1 MSNFNSALSDFV
13 FQSKYAKFIPEKGR
27 KETYEESVDRI
38 AQMHMTHLKDEYPHA
53 LENSDFCND
62 FLQAIESYR
71 DKKVFGSQRALQF
84 GGEPI
89 LKRNER
95 LYNCSFSYCDRLEVF
110 KEIEWLL
117 LAGAGVGI
125 SVEHQHIDKLPSFV
139 DELNPTS
146 YSHIIEDSCEGWS
159 LAIEALIKH
168 YMYPDW
174 AYPIFDFSQIRPNGA
189 PISGGFLAPGPEG
202 LKKSLRQIDDLLKNA
217 YKNNPN
223 HRLSSL
229 NIADIIAFEADS
241 VLSGGL
247 RRSAVSIL
255 FDPDDELMFNSKVDN
270 WWYENPQRG
279 RYNAS
284 AVLERG
290 ETSREVYEKLFK
302 STREYGEPGF
312 VWRSDKRE
320 GFNPCFEIGF
330 CPIDSSG
337 NTGWQ
342 VCNLVSISGQEMTH
356 EDFFY
361 KACKDAATLGTIQAT
376 YMKFPFLGEVT
387 ENIIKNDPLIG
398 VSISGIMTNPDI
410 LLNENILRKGAEIIK
425 FQNEKIA
432 SLLDINKSSR
442 CTCIK
447 PEHHRAA

>member
-13 FQSKYAKFIPEKGR
+13 FQSKYAKFLPEKGR

-53 LENSDFCND
+53 LENSEFCND

-146 YSHIIEDSCEGWS
+146 YSHVIEDSCEGWS
-159 LAIEALIKH
+159 FAIDALIKH

-189 PISGGFLAPGPEG
+189 PISGGFLAP
-202 LKKSLRQIDDLLKNA
+202 K
-217 YKNNPN
+217 
-223 HRLSSL
+223 
-229 NIADIIAFEADS
+229 
-241 VLSGGL
+241 
-247 RRSAVSIL
+247 
-255 FDPDDELMFNSKVDN
+255 M
-270 WWYENPQRG
+270 
-279 RYNAS
+279 
-284 AVLERG
+284 
-290 ETSREVYEKLFK
+290 
-302 STREYGEPGF
+302 
-312 VWRSDKRE
+312 
-320 GFNPCFEIGF
+320 
-330 CPIDSSG
+330 
-337 NTGWQ
+337 TG
-342 VCNLVSISGQEMTH
+342 I
-356 EDFFY
+356 
-361 KACKDAATLGTIQAT
+361 
-376 YMKFPFLGEVT
+376 
-387 ENIIKNDPLIG
+387 
-398 VSISGIMTNPDI
+398 
-410 LLNENILRKGAEIIK
+410 
-425 FQNEKIA
+425 
-432 SLLDINKSSR
+432 
-442 CTCIK
+442 
-447 PEHHRAA
+447 